1 MWRGQKS
8 KVRTRPTNSN
18 APSFS
23 SNGPCLVYGQ
33 CAATSLWSGLGARCL
48 RVGYLTHVPNWGFK
62 PSIARTRDNVEDFGM
77 FGIYRVYVGDGGDG
91 HDLLVKFDHKGV
103 RIREL
108 DTSI

>member
-48 RVGYLTHVPNWGFK
+48 RVGYLTLREEQIKSVLWPRSKVP
-62 PSIARTRDNVEDFGM
+62 
-77 FGIYRVYVGDGGDG
+77 
-91 HDLLVKFDHKGV
+91 
-103 RIREL
+103 
-108 DTSI
+108 